1 VVCAAQIGT
10 EQGRAQTAA
19 ATEARKFNVARRAVD
34 DPVVLAKA
42 ARIVRIALA
51 RRVLT
56 PADLEPRTPAER
68 AKAERAS

>member
-1 VVCAAQIGT
+1 MAT
-10 EQGRAQTAA
+10 EDGRAKTAA

-51 RRVLT
+51 RQVLE
-56 PADLEPRTPAER
+56 PADLEPQTPAER
-68 AKAERAS
+68 AEAEQATS